1 MSAFDE
7 LLKAVGS
14 GGEAPRDSQTA
25 ERIADAVELS
35 SAIAAVHFYEA
46 QDTSSGY
53 AAAARLKK
61 LVGEFTARMCRRHG
75 A

>member
-1 MSAFDE
+1 VSNIFEEMLGGAGKG
-7 LLKAVGS
+7 KATPDLTS
-14 GGEAPRDSQTA
+14 

-35 SAIAAVHFYEA
+35 AAIAALEFYEERG
-46 QDTSSGY
+46 TSTGVEV
-53 AAAARLKK
+53 RLKK

>member
-1 MSAFDE
+1 MANVFEEFLGGAGKS
-7 LLKAVGS
+7 KA
-14 GGEAPRDSQTA
+14 APDLTS

-35 SAIAAVHFYEA
+35 AAIAALEFYEA
-46 QDTSSGY
+46 RGSSSTGV
-53 AAAARLKK
+53 AARLKK

>member
-1 MSAFDE
+1 MASIIDDILGAAGKG
-7 LLKAVGS
+7 KA
-14 GGEAPRDSQTA
+14 APDLTS

-35 SAIAAVHFYEA
+35 AAIAALEFYEA
-46 QDTSSGY
+46 RGSSSTGV
-53 AAAARLKK
+53 AARLKK